1 MRLLKSTILAALVLP
16 LLSTG
21 CYTTQSGK
29 SKFTFIPGRAD
40 TVPKR
45 YDQPVETVF
54 GAAREAIELVGTLT
68 SEERTKN
75 VLTGRVNSRYV
86 WIKVMPDEQSPEN
99 ISAVHIQVRTKYG
112 NPDLLTASEMADQT
126 TLAIIRAVNKT
137 AAANPAT
144 P

>member
-1 MRLLKSTILAALVLP
+1 MRLLKSTILAVLVLP

-29 SKFTFIPGRAD
+29 SKFTFIPGRTD
-40 TVPKR
+40 TMPKR

-54 GAAREAIELVGTLT
+54 GAAREALQLMGTLT

-75 VLTGRVNSRYV
+75 VLTGRVNARYV
-86 WIKVMPDEQSPEN
+86 WIKVMPDKQSPEN
-99 ISAVHIQVRTKYG
+99 ISAVQIQVRTKFG
-112 NPDLLTASEMADQT
+112 NPDLLLASEMADQT

-137 AAANPAT
+137 AAANPT